1 MSYGSRLALSA
12 CTTQQEQIERRRA
25 ECEVFRYMS
34 VTIDFAYCVER
45 RHDEYEW
52 KRRRTKRE
60 LDEWQREN
68 KEQKS
73 E

>member
-1 MSYGSRLALSA
+1 MSCGSRLALRA
-12 CTTQQEQIERRRA
+12 CTTQEKQIERRRV
-25 ECEVFRYMS
+25 ECGVFGYMS

-52 KRRRTKRE
+52 KRRCTKRE
-60 LDEWQREN
+60 LDEWQGEN